1 MRTSSTR
8 RRVVVDN
15 RALAADIGAR
25 IKRARLHAG
34 LTQQQLAGE
43 RYTKAYVSALE
54 NGLAKPSMA
63 ALTFL
68 TERLGTTPAALLAD
82 TSVAWSR
89 LEADLALAAGQW
101 QDALDGYMGLL
112 DSTPDRSMRAEILL
126 GAAEALCRLD
136 RPADAISPASEASTA
151 FETLGRDDDRARA
164 DYWLASAE
172 NQVDN
177 PDEARTILRSIN
189 ERIRGGLSVDPDFR
203 GRVLI
208 ALAMVE
214 VHQGEAT
221 RALGYLEEARALTD
235 ELDDRRRGTFLR
247 SLANGY
253 RKAGDIEGAIR
264 VGLQGLAL
272 LRSAQAHLDAGYLEN
287 QLALAYVAAGNTT
300 RAGDIVRDARRSA
313 IARHD
318 DRLGSYLADTEAIVA
333 LESGDAPRALTLAD
347 EAIALAEASENE
359 KGLLD
364 ALATRAKAL
373 SALGRNDEAAAAFE
387 RAADL
392 ARDHAP
398 ASRRREILSA
408 WADVLAAL
416 GRHDEAYALA
426 REALSAR

>member
-1 MRTSSTR
+1 MKTATTR

-89 LEADLALAAGQW
+89 LEADLHLASADW
-101 QDALDGYMGLL
+101 QNALDAYIDLI
-112 DSTPDRSMRAEILL
+112 DRSPDRGARAEILL
-126 GAAEALCRLD
+126 GIAESLCRLD
-136 RPADAISPASEASTA
+136 RPADAIGPASEAAAA
-151 FETLGRDDDRARA
+151 FEALGRDEDRVRA
-164 DYWLASAE
+164 EYWLASAE
-172 NQVDN
+172 HQVDN
-177 PDEARTILRSIN
+177 ADEAKAILRSLLD
-189 ERIRGGLSVDPDFR
+189 RIRAGLSIDPDFKAKI
-203 GRVLI
+203 LI
-208 ALAMVE
+208 SLAMVE
-214 VHQGEAT
+214 VHHGSASS
-221 RALGYLEEARALTD
+221 ALGYLEEARALSG
-235 ELDDRRRGTFLR
+235 ELDDRRRGMFLK
-247 SLANGY
+247 SLADGY
-253 RKAGDIEGAIR
+253 REAGDLEGAIR
-264 VGLQGLAL
+264 VGLQGLGL
-272 LRSAQAHLDAGYLEN
+272 LRSAQAHLEAGYLEN
-287 QLALAYVAAGNTT
+287 QLAIAYVAAGNTT
-300 RAGDIVRDARRSA
+300 RAGEIVRAARASA
-313 IARHD
+313 IARGD
-318 DRLGSYLADTEAIVA
+318 GRLNSFLADTEAIVA
-333 LESGDAPRALTLAD
+333 LESGDAARALALAD

-364 ALATRAKAL
+364 ALATRARAL
-373 SALGRNDEAAAAFE
+373 SALDRNDEAAQAFE
-387 RAADL
+387 RAAEL

>member
-1 MRTSSTR
+1 MKTATAR

-82 TSVAWSR
+82 TSIAWSR
-89 LEADLALAAGQW
+89 LEADLHLASADW
-101 QDALDGYMGLL
+101 QAALDAYVDLL
-112 DSTPDRSMRAEILL
+112 DSSPDRGARAEILL
-126 GAAEALCRLD
+126 GIAESLCRLD
-136 RPADAISPASEASTA
+136 QPADAIGPASEAATA
-151 FETLGRDDDRARA
+151 FEALGRDEDRARA
-164 DYWLASAE
+164 EYWLASAE
-172 NQVDN
+172 HQVDN
-177 PDEARTILRSIN
+177 ADEAKAILRGLLD
-189 ERIRGGLSVDPDFR
+189 RIRGGLSIDPDSKAR
-203 GRVLI
+203 ILI
-208 ALAMVE
+208 SLAMVE
-214 VHQGEAT
+214 VHHGGASI
-221 RALGYLEEARALTD
+221 ALGYLEEARALSV
-235 ELDDRRRGTFLR
+235 ELDDRRRGMFLK
-247 SLANGY
+247 SLADGY
-253 RKAGDIEGAIR
+253 REAGDLEGAIR

-272 LRSAQAHLDAGYLEN
+272 LRSAQAHLEAGYLEN
-287 QLALAYVAAGNTT
+287 QLAIAYVAAGNTS
-300 RAGDIVRDARRSA
+300 RAREIVRVARASA
-313 IARHD
+313 VARGD
-318 DRLGSYLADTEAIVA
+318 ERLNSFLADTEAIVA

-387 RAADL
+387 QAADL

-398 ASRRREILSA
+398 SSRRREILSA